1 MCDHI
6 DKKLVC
12 DVAKIIDL
20 EVNEI
25 RRRIILAAAVR
36 VCENVHADRV
46 VHSDRDLGW

>member
-1 MCDHI
+1 MCDRI
-6 DKKLVC
+6 EKEPVC
-12 DVAKIIDL
+12 DVAKMIDL

-25 RRRIILAAAVR
+25 RRAVAVR